1 MRVLMGSVLVFLCS
15 CSLIE
20 VKQDPF
26 PPLEVQAERPPQKP
40 PRVVLTD
47 SSIVIKDKVM
57 FETGSATILE
67 QSHSLLHEVAGM
79 LTDNPQIELM
89 DVEGHT
95 DSQGG
100 ASMNKR
106 LSKDRAKSVVAFLI
120 KSGVKKS
127 RLQAKG
133 YGPDRPVADNETEQ
147 GRDQNRRVE
156 FTIVKQGQKK
166 ILVQDED

>member
-1 MRVLMGSVLVFLCS
+1 MGTVLMFLCS

-26 PPLEVQAERPPQKP
+26 PPLDVQAERPPKKA

-47 SSIVIKDKVM
+47 SSIVIQDKVM

-67 QSHSLLHEVAGM
+67 QSHGLLHEVAAM
-79 LTDNPQIELM
+79 LSDNPQIELM

-95 DSQGG
+95 DAKGG
-100 ASMNKR
+100 ASMNKK
-106 LSKDRAKSVVAFLI
+106 LSKERARSVVEFLA
-120 KSGVKKS
+120 KSGVAKS

-133 YGPDRPVADNETEQ
+133 YGLERPIADNETEE
-147 GRDQNRRVE
+147 GREQNRRVE
-156 FTIVKQGQKK
+156 FNIVKQGQKK
-166 ILVQDED
+166 TLVQDED